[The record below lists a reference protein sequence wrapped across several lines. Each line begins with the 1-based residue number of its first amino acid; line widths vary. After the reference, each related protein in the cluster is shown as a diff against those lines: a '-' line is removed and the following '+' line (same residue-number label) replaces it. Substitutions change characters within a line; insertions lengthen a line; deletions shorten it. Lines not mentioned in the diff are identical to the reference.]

1 MSVPLVLVADPMRK
15 SGPLVEQALT
25 RDFGSSFQLVQ
36 TGTIEN
42 ALREIEAAIPDNR
55 LALVMVA
62 GMDPAAGA
70 RALASVRGLNASTAT
85 VQVIEAD
92 ELERAPASVNN
103 SEIDRLLV
111 RSETLESELREVLA
125 VLLRRWQSGRSPLDG
140 QALLQVH
147 HATSR
152 DEKEAVYRLRY
163 QIYVEEMKTK
173 QRFADHERRM
183 VEEAHDAYAHHFYL
197 RAGDRLVG
205 SLRLNVMSEG
215 EMERQE
221 SYGVDVLT
229 KWFRPNEIGMFTR
242 FLVASDYRGRAAAQM
257 LVGKAFEYIAE
268 KRLRCGL
275 LDCLPHLIKYYEAI
289 GFRRYKDSFEHEDF
303 GYETPMLFAT
313 EDIEYL
319 ESIGSPMAALVRQT
333 YAHNAETV
341 AFLLEHFP
349 RLTGYTPDAMLDE
362 DRLWKVLCAKLAAR
376 PVDKLSLIEGLRDE
390 EAKRFVKAGTFFNV
404 KAGHRFITRGEE
416 ETMVYV
422 LLSGSVEVRLGDR
435 AMAVCG
441 PGDVLGEFAMLTHQA
456 RSADVVALED
466 SEFLTFSE
474 RSFQRLIDSD
484 PSLAAGV
491 LWNLARQLSRKLV
504 ASNRRTRVQSP

>member
-1 MSVPLVLVADPMRK
+1 MSGPLVLVVDPMQK

-36 TGTIEN
+36 ESN
-42 ALREIEAAIPDNR
+42 LEKALQESEEAIPSNR
-55 LALVMVA
+55 LALVLVA
-62 GMDPAAGA
+62 GVDPAGGA
-70 RALASVRGLNASTAT
+70 RALASVRRLSTSTAT

-92 ELERAPASVNN
+92 ELERAPDSVNN
-103 SEIDRLLV
+103 AEIDRLLV
-111 RSETLESELREVLA
+111 RSATLESEIREVLA
-125 VLLRRWQSGRSPLDG
+125 ILLRRWQSSRSPLDG

-147 HATSR
+147 RATSR

-173 QRFADHERRM
+173 QRFADHERRV

-197 RAGDRLVG
+197 QAGDRLVG

-215 EMERQE
+215 EMECQE

-229 KWFRPNEIGMFTR
+229 KWFRPSEIGMLTR

-257 LVGKAFEYIAE
+257 LIGKAFEYCAE

-289 GFRRYKDSFEHEDF
+289 GFRRYVDSFEHEDF

-313 EDIEYL
+313 EDVEYL
-319 ESIGSPMAALVRQT
+319 EKIGSPMVALVRQA
-333 YAHNAETV
+333 YGHNAETV

-349 RLTGYTPDAMLDE
+349 RLAGYTPDTMLDE
-362 DRLWKVLCAKLAAR
+362 ERLWKVLCAKLAAR
-376 PVDKLSLIEGLRDE
+376 PVDKLSLVEGLRE
-390 EAKRFVKAGTFFNV
+390 KEAKRFV

-416 ETMVYV
+416 ESMVYV
-422 LLSGSVEVRLGDR
+422 LLSGSADVRTGGR
-435 AMAVCG
+435 SMAVCG
-441 PGDVLGEFAMLTHQA
+441 PGEVLGEFAMLTHQA

-474 RSFQRLIDSD
+474 RSFQRLIDSE

-504 ASNRRTRVQSP
+504 ASNRRTRVQSRQESK